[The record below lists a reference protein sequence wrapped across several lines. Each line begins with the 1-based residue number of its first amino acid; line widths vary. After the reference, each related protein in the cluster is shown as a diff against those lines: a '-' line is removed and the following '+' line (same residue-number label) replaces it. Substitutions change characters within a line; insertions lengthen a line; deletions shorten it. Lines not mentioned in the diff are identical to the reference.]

1 MRKSRLKFAI
11 LKVSRIAVPA
21 SFFGIIL
28 GLVGLG
34 SCWRVAAKIWNLPVL
49 IGEIIMLIAVAVW
62 LVLLLLYVSKWL
74 WAREDALAEF
84 EHPVFCCFIGLV
96 PVSTVLVALAITPYS
111 HTIAFVLFAIGAI
124 GQLSF
129 GVYRSGRLWRGGRNP
144 ETTTPVLY
152 LPTVAGGFVSAIV
165 ASALG
170 YRDWGVLFFGAGM
183 FSWLALESIIMQRL
197 FLLEALPKPLRP
209 TLGIQLA
216 PPVVGCVAYL
226 GITNGLP
233 DTFAQILFGYG
244 LLQALILLRLL
255 PWVFQQPFAASY
267 WAFTFGIAALA
278 LSSLRFVERGTTG
291 VMEGLA
297 VLLFIG
303 ANIAIGSTA
312 LGTLRL
318 LLLGK
323 LLPPSALA
331 KASHNI
337 ALSPDIPRSTRSL

>member
-1 MRKSRLKFAI
+1 MKKSRLKFAV
-11 LKVSRIAVPA
+11 LKAKRSPVPA
-21 SFFGIIL
+21 SFFGMIL

-34 SCWRVAAKIWNLPVL
+34 NCWRVAAKIWHLPAW
-49 IGEIIMLIAVAVW
+49 IGEAIMLLAIAIW

-74 WAREDALAEF
+74 WVREEALAEF
-84 EHPVFCCFIGLV
+84 EHPVLCCFIGLV
-96 PVSTVLVALAITPYS
+96 PVSTVLVVLVIAPYS
-111 HTIAFVLFAIGAI
+111 HAIAVALFVIGAI

-129 GVYRSGRLWRGGRNP
+129 GVYRSGRLWMGGRNP

-170 YRDWGVLFFGAGM
+170 YREWGVLFFGMGM

-197 FLLEALPKPLRP
+197 YLLEALPKPLRP

-226 GITNGLP
+226 SITSGQP

-244 LLQALILLRLL
+244 LLQSLILLRLM
-255 PWVFQQPFAASY
+255 PWLFQQPFAASY

-278 LSSLRFVERGTTG
+278 LSALRFVERGMTG
-291 VMEGLA
+291 AMEGLA
-297 VLLFIG
+297 VLLFVG
-303 ANIAIGSTA
+303 ANLLIGGIAV
-312 LGTLRL
+312 GTVRL
-318 LLLGK
+318 LLRGK
-323 LLPPSALA
+323 LLPPSTSA
-331 KASHNI
+331 KA
-337 ALSPDIPRSTRSL
+337 A

>member
-1 MRKSRLKFAI
+1 MKKLRLKLAV
-11 LKVSRIAVPA
+11 LKASRITLPA

-34 SCWRVAAKIWNLPVL
+34 NCWRVAAKLWNLPAW
-49 IGEIIMLIAVAVW
+49 ISESIMLIAVAVW
-62 LVLLLLYVSKWL
+62 LLLLLLYVSKWL
-74 WAREDALAEF
+74 WARSEALAEF
-84 EHPVFCCFIGLV
+84 EHPIFCCFIGLV
-96 PVSTVLVALAITPYS
+96 PVSTLLVALAIAPYS
-111 HTIAFVLFAIGAI
+111 HAIAVALFVIGAI

-129 GVYRSGRLWRGGRNP
+129 GVYRSGRLWMGGRNP

-152 LPTVAGGFVSAIV
+152 LPTVAGSFVSAIV

-170 YRDWGVLFFGAGM
+170 YREWGTLFFGAGM

-226 GITNGLP
+226 GITSGQP

-244 LLQALILLRLL
+244 LLQALILLRLM
-255 PWVFQQPFAASY
+255 PWLFQQSFAASY
-267 WAFTFGIAALA
+267 WAFTFGIAAM
-278 LSSLRFVERGTTG
+278 TG
-291 VMEGLA
+291 AMEGLA

-303 ANIAIGSTA
+303 TNIAIGLIS

-318 LLLGK
+318 WLRGK
-323 LLPPSALA
+323 LLPPSTSA
-331 KASHNI
+331 KA
-337 ALSPDIPRSTRSL
+337 A

>member
-1 MRKSRLKFAI
+1 MKKSRLKFAV
-11 LKVSRIAVPA
+11 LKAKRSPVPA
-21 SFFGIIL
+21 SFFGMIL

-34 SCWRVAAKIWNLPVL
+34 NCWRVAAKIWHLPAW
-49 IGEIIMLIAVAVW
+49 IGEAIMLLAIAIW

-74 WAREDALAEF
+74 WVREEALAEF
-84 EHPVFCCFIGLV
+84 EHPVLCCFIGLV
-96 PVSTVLVALAITPYS
+96 PVSTALVALAIAPYS
-111 HTIAFVLFAIGAI
+111 HAITVVLFVVGAI

-129 GVYRSGRLWRGGRNP
+129 GVYRSGRLWMGGRNP

-170 YRDWGVLFFGAGM
+170 YREWGTLFFGAGM

-226 GITNGLP
+226 SITSGQP

-244 LLQALILLRLL
+244 LLQALILLRLM
-255 PWVFQQPFAASY
+255 PWLFQQPFAASY

-278 LSSLRFVERGTTG
+278 LSALRLVERGMTG
-291 VMEGLA
+291 AMEGLA
-297 VLLFIG
+297 VMLFIG
-303 ANIAIGSTA
+303 ANIAIGLIS

-318 LLLGK
+318 LLRGK
-323 LLPPSALA
+323 LLPPSTSA
-331 KASHNI
+331 KA
-337 ALSPDIPRSTRSL
+337 A